1 MENSQDLRKPLP
13 KRRTRSLERSQDP
26 RKDSESWDCPCLS
39 LHSTYSKKELRRTSS
54 DGAGCFQS
62 LAQPAEAQGT
72 MATALS
78 LEETN
83 KPIRSEQSSPQDT
96 KKDKAHRRAQPGLL
110 KVLFNFFL
118 RTSPEEPKDKASRR
132 PKRKESL
139 SQPVESP
146 VAPGQPAVRKKSQD
160 KKPSRKKAS
169 GHKKHVTE
177 ETKGVQD
184 QEAAS
189 HPEESDLGPARKGKH
204 WSGLG
209 EGDGW
214 RQQPVFKS
222 KPWWGPEFL
231 VKPRAGY
238 SFRVLC
244 CFLMLINK
252 VRRISLTPPSSPP
265 QTLNSIFIP
274 GRENPDLPECLFT
287 EGRCA
292 GVQTDSSQATGH
304 KWEAERQLSEDAII
318 QMIVELIKKIGD
330 EWEEEVRSKPSV
342 QVPRSSLPLLLTQT
356 PLVLLGLAPAPPPLS
371 PPHPSQLQTSV
382 LPGLWALLPPF
393 IWGPTVALW
402 LFFLREISLLLRS
415 GALIQFLSSPPQRLR
430 TQQLETG
437 LQNQAPVFRKKSQE
451 KKSSFRRAFI
461 LKKQGSEEPKRV
473 GAADVPS
480 LETRT
485 PKRPSFLPLCV
496 GGHRPSTS
504 SSTDLEEPQ
513 VPDVRSPTA
522 LKITP
527 GARSRWPEEELE
539 PDRASESKEF
549 TQRIFALLQDAEE
562 QGTQKRLQTQQPEV
576 DVENPA
582 SIFRKKSQEKKSSFR
597 RAFIYKKQSSKE
609 SKRVGAADVSSPEAR
624 TPKRPSFLPLCVG
637 GQRPSVPD
645 LDLEDIEFQKLSPA
659 ERGPIGSPEPA
670 SQTRS
675 HKPEGEPQ
683 LEGACE
689 SKEQV
694 IQKLVALLQKVDN
707 QLGKQIRRHPSF
719 ETFLYKLSDSS
730 VTKLIAT
737 LQSRE
742 AHPPEP
748 DKSLDERRYQF
759 AASLANKFAGNNSH
773 VICLL
778 GHYSWHLYPWFP
790 YEEAQLVRKGGND
803 GGNVAQETGSSGIPF
818 LSTLLPSLSRTLK
831 VLLKCY
837 LLNEAF

>member
-1 MENSQDLRKPLP
+1 MTAPLFPSAGYRRSGPPCDGLPPAKKPLP

-189 HPEESDLGPARKGKH
+189 HPEESDLGPARKGSSH
-204 WSGLG
+204 N
-209 EGDGW
+209 
-214 RQQPVFKS
+214 S
-222 KPWWGPEFL
+222 KL
-231 VKPRAGY
+231 TVI
-238 SFRVLC
+238 
-244 CFLMLINK
+244 LMG
-252 VRRISLTPPSSPP
+252 RRD
-265 QTLNSIFIP
+265 P

-330 EWEEEVRSKPSV
+330 EWEEE
-342 QVPRSSLPLLLTQT
+342 
-356 PLVLLGLAPAPPPLS
+356 
-371 PPHPSQLQTSV
+371 
-382 LPGLWALLPPF
+382 
-393 IWGPTVALW
+393 
-402 LFFLREISLLLRS
+402 
-415 GALIQFLSSPPQRLR
+415 RLR

-539 PDRASESKEF
+539 PDRASESS
-549 TQRIFALLQDAEE
+549 QYSCPIFSGLQTASQESPP
-562 QGTQKRLQTQQPEV
+562 QRLQTQQPEV

-689 SKEQV
+689 SMESLF
-694 IQKLVALLQKVDN
+694 QKLVALLQKVDN

-748 DKSLDERRYQF
+748 DKSLDEKRYQF

-790 YEEAQLVRKGGND
+790 YEEAQLNITSPESQSPD
-803 GGNVAQETGSSGIPF
+803 
-818 LSTLLPSLSRTLK
+818 
-831 VLLKCY
+831 
-837 LLNEAF
+837 